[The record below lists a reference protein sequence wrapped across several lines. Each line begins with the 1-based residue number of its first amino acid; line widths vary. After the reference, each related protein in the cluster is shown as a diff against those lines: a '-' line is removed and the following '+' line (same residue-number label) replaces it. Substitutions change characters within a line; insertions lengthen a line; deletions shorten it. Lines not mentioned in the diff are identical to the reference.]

1 MRIFMSSLGLLAAAA
16 AVAQT
21 DTNSKADTAD
31 VPTIGEIVVTAQRRE
46 ESNLK
51 VGLTLTA
58 LSGDAIA
65 QQRVQQVLDLKGRV
79 PNLDIK
85 EQVPGAMPVVT
96 IRGVGLNDFGAAN
109 SPSAGVY
116 VDQVYVASIAMMA
129 FDMFDIERIEVLKG
143 PQGTLYGR
151 NSTAGALNIIT
162 RKPQQEFDAY
172 ATLGYGNYETMD
184 FEGAVNV
191 PLGDTAALRLSGK
204 TIQQGEG
211 YWESRRLPGA
221 TIGDRDLTMGRLQ
234 LALEPGENFDMNLK
248 VEGTRSR
255 SEMGQPEFFGT
266 VDPLTGGTCAPILA
280 GHIDNTQCTDFLG
293 YTDTDGDPF
302 KGDWARE
309 GVYDIDNTGVTLT
322 MNAGIGAATLT
333 SVTGYVDFD
342 RTFDID
348 VDATPAREL
357 DFVESDDIQQFSQ
370 ELRLAASGELLDW
383 IVGAFYSKDDVGISI
398 PGGHEDL
405 FLTRTLVTADQDTK
419 SAAGFAHGE
428 WHLADKLDL
437 VTGARYTWEERQYAG
452 GTTDLNPFGASCLLS
467 PTCTPGFVGPA
478 QLTFVDDTIEDRN
491 WSWRAGL
498 EYQPEQA
505 QLLYATISR
514 GTKSGG
520 FFSGISTTNLQLA
533 PFEPEELTAYEV
545 GFKRSSGST
554 YLNVAAFYYDYSD
567 IQTFIAVDIGPFIIQ
582 KLGNVDEA
590 TVYGVDLE
598 ATWAPTSHFTLQ
610 GSVGWLDTELGAFRT
625 LTGDIPKGKKL
636 PNAPDLTLGALARYE
651 ADFSATLGGSIQVD
665 GSYSD
670 SVFKDAIN
678 DPIIAAD
685 SYVLV
690 NARVAMFNAAHSWEV
705 ALWGKNLSDEQYV
718 AQGLNTGLGA
728 GNRNYNAPRTYGAS
742 FTYRW

>member
-65 QQRVQQVLDLKGRV
+65 QQRVQQVLDLQGRV

-428 WHLADKLDL
+428 WHLTDKLDL

-505 QLLYATISR
+505 ELLYATISR

-610 GSVGWLDTELGAFRT
+610 GTVGWLDTELGAFRT

>member
-1 MRIFMSSLGLLAAAA
+1 MRIFMGSLGLLAAAA
-16 AVAQT
+16 AAG
-21 DTNSKADTAD
+21 ADNADGTAD
-31 VPTIGEIVVTAQRRE
+31 MPTIGEIVVTAQRRE
-46 ESNLK
+46 ESNLQ
-51 VGLTLTA
+51 VGVTLTA
-58 LSGDAIA
+58 LSADALA
-65 QQRVQQVLDLKGRV
+65 QQRIEQVLDLKGRV

-129 FDMFDIERIEVLKG
+129 FDMFDVERIEVLKG

-151 NSTAGALNIIT
+151 NSTAGALNIIS
-162 RKPQQEFDAY
+162 RKPEPDFAAY
-172 ATLGYGNYETMD
+172 AQLGYANYDTLD
-184 FEGAVNV
+184 FETAVNM
-191 PLGDTAALRLSGK
+191 PLGDTAALRFSGK
-204 TIQQGEG
+204 TIQQSEG

-221 TIGDRDLTMGRLQ
+221 TIGDRNLTMGRLQ
-234 LALEPGENFDMNLK
+234 LALEPGDDFDLNLK
-248 VEGTRSR
+248 VEGVRSR

-266 VDPLTGGTCAPILA
+266 VDPLTGGPCAPILA
-280 GHIDNTQCTDFLG
+280 GRIDNTQCTDFLG

-302 KGDWARE
+302 EGDWARE
-309 GVYDIDNTGVTLT
+309 GVYDIDSTGITLT
-322 MNAGIGAATLT
+322 MNAALGAATLT
-333 SVTGYVDFD
+333 SVSGYVDFD

-348 VDATPAREL
+348 VDATPARQL
-357 DFVESDDIQQFSQ
+357 DFLESDDIEQYSQ
-370 ELRLAASGELLDW
+370 ELRLAASGERLDW
-383 IVGAFYSKDDVGISI
+383 IVGAFYSKDEVGVSI

-405 FLTRTLVTADQDTK
+405 FFTRTLVSADQETK

-428 WHLADKLDL
+428 WHLTDDIDL
-437 VTGARYTWEERQYAG
+437 VTGLRYTWEERTYEG
-452 GTTDLNPFGASCLLS
+452 GTTDLNPIGFSCLLS
-467 PTCTPGFVGPA
+467 PTCTPGFVGPV
-478 QLTFVDDTIEDRN
+478 QLTSIDETIDDRN

-498 EYQPEQA
+498 EYQPQES

-533 PFEPEELTAYEV
+533 PFAPEELTAYEV
-545 GFKRSSGST
+545 GFKRGFGT
-554 YLNVAAFYYDYSD
+554 AYLNAAVFYYDYTD

-582 KLGNVDEA
+582 RLGNVDDA
-590 TVYGVDLE
+590 RVYGLDLE
-598 ATWAPTSHFTLQ
+598 ATWAPTSHLTLQ
-610 GSVGWLDTELGAFRT
+610 GSVGWLDAELGAFRT
-625 LTGDIPKGKKL
+625 LTGEVPEGNEL

-651 ADFSATLGGSIQVD
+651 ADFTATLGGSIQVD

-690 NARVAMFNAAHSWEV
+690 NARLSLFNAARSWEV

>member
-1 MRIFMSSLGLLAAAA
+1 MRIFMGSLGLLAAAA

-21 DTNSKADTAD
+21 NTNSAADTAD

-46 ESNLK
+46 ESNLQ

-58 LSGDAIA
+58 LSGDALA
-65 QQRVQQVLDLKGRV
+65 QQRVEQVLDLKGRV

-129 FDMFDIERIEVLKG
+129 FDMFDLERIEVLKG

-172 ATLGYGNYETMD
+172 ATLGYGNYDTMD

-191 PLGDTAALRLSGK
+191 PLGDAAALRLSGK

-221 TIGDRDLTMGRLQ
+221 TIGERDLTMGRLQ
-234 LALEPGENFDMNLK
+234 LALAPGENFDMNLK

-266 VDPLTGGTCAPILA
+266 VDPRTGSTCAPILA

-302 KGDWARE
+302 KGDWVRQ

-322 MNAGIGAATLT
+322 MNAGLGAATLT
-333 SVTGYVDFD
+333 SVTGYVDFE

-383 IVGAFYSKDDVGISI
+383 IVGAFYSKDEVGISI
-398 PGGHEDL
+398 PGSHEDL
-405 FLTRTLVTADQDTK
+405 FFTQTLVTADQDTK

-428 WHLADKLDL
+428 WHLTDTLDL
-437 VTGARYTWEERQYAG
+437 VTGLRYTWEERQYAG
-452 GTTDLNPFGASCLLS
+452 GTTDLNPIGFSCLLS

-478 QLTFVDDTIEDRN
+478 QLTFVDETIEDRN

-498 EYQPEQA
+498 EYQPEQS
-505 QLLYATISR
+505 QLWYATISR

-533 PFEPEELTAYEV
+533 PFEPEQLTAYEV
-545 GFKRSSGST
+545 GFKRSSGNA
-554 YLNVAAFYYDYSD
+554 YLNAAVFYYDYSD

-651 ADFSATLGGSIQVD
+651 ADFSSTLGGSIQID

-678 DPIIAAD
+678 DPVIAAD

-690 NARVAMFNAAHSWEV
+690 NARLAMFNAAHSWEV